1 MKKYFKWVRAVLIG
15 ICIGFL
21 SITAFNYYVD
31 AFNLFNKSN
40 SNMAQDLQNGY
51 YITGNN
57 ISSNRVDN
65 IYEPLIRSI
74 KNNIDVLVIGSSR
87 TMLLNRNTLFG
98 KAKLDYYNFTAGTAR
113 LKYYAKILGL
123 LNKHNIAFPHTIIL
137 GFDPWVFDEKASLA
151 QIKKLLSNHSDNEFN
166 YSQLIN
172 FEYTK
177 MNILSLI
184 NQKKY
189 LKSKNLQDLKK
200 GKDVIISPDGD
211 MHYPERND
219 SISRDKLLQNVKDGL
234 KDCDENNSNTK
245 CIKYDNLNNFFEAKY
260 LINYLKEKG
269 VNVIVYLAPFEP
281 TFYDHIIRYNNFEKH
296 NNDILNFFRENE
308 LEIIGSYNPN
318 ELKLSSDYFLDGSH
332 LSKDGVKL
340 LFKNIELKKYINRSN

>member
-113 LKYYAKILGL
+113 LKLCQ
-123 LNKHNIAFPHTIIL
+123 NTWF
-137 GFDPWVFDEKASLA
+137 
-151 QIKKLLSNHSDNEFN
+151 IK
-166 YSQLIN
+166 
-172 FEYTK
+172 
-177 MNILSLI
+177 
-184 NQKKY
+184 
-189 LKSKNLQDLKK
+189 
-200 GKDVIISPDGD
+200 
-211 MHYPERND
+211 
-219 SISRDKLLQNVKDGL
+219 
-234 KDCDENNSNTK
+234 
-245 CIKYDNLNNFFEAKY
+245 
-260 LINYLKEKG
+260 
-269 VNVIVYLAPFEP
+269 
-281 TFYDHIIRYNNFEKH
+281 
-296 NNDILNFFRENE
+296 
-308 LEIIGSYNPN
+308 
-318 ELKLSSDYFLDGSH
+318 
-332 LSKDGVKL
+332 
-340 LFKNIELKKYINRSN
+340 